1 MNIKDEI
8 RDRLENKRLSIS
20 TLEKEAGLKKS
31 AVSNILLDR
40 SKKPSYETIKAIAK
54 VFECSP
60 EELIGIPEE
69 EYNNLNTRLP
79 EASVNKQIQWKPEL
93 YSNSV
98 MAFNDFCEQ
107 NNQFPKNYSSAISL
121 IYEIYN
127 FHLQKKTNVIDSD
140 FVEWIA
146 KRLL

>member
-1 MNIKDEI
+1 MKLNIKDEI

-60 EELIGIPEE
+60 EELIGIEE
-69 EYNNLNTRLP
+69 KEYNALSTRYSDADSDRQIPWDPNLYANTVESFNRFCERNNKFPRKLST
-79 EASVNKQIQWKPEL
+79 ASVL
-93 YSNSV
+93 L
-98 MAFNDFCEQ
+98 D
-107 NNQFPKNYSSAISL
+107 
-121 IYEIYN
+121 EIYN
-127 FHLQKKTNVIDSD
+127 FHLFFPKH
-140 FVEWIA
+140 
-146 KRLL
+146 